1 MTAALQVAVLL
12 LVAAGGTAVVLTRD
26 TRRQAILLSFYGL
39 LLGILFFAYQAPDVG
54 LSQIAVGS
62 VGVPLMLLLTLAKV
76 RQRDADRERGK

>member
-26 TRRQAILLSFYGL
+26 TRRQAIVLSFYGL
-39 LLGILFFAYQAPDVG
+39 LLAILFFAYQAPDVG

-76 RQRDADRERGK
+76 RQRDAERQREE

>member
-26 TRRQAILLSFYGL
+26 TRRQAVVLSFYGL
-39 LLGILFFAYQAPDVG
+39 VLGILFFAYQAPDVG

-76 RQRDADRERGK
+76 RQRQADRERGD